1 MSVVIALKDEKNKR
15 FALGADGQVTR
26 GQLKMT
32 LPSSCGKIWQVTDGI
47 IMGGVGSLRD
57 IQIVRASAL
66 ILPTEFITEVEINE
80 IWIINCLVP
89 RIFTAL
95 REQKRLY
102 RDKDSEIEYMESV
115 FIFAVDDNAFI
126 IDNFGGVIPVDDY
139 CAIGSGEEVAIGVLE
154 ATRNNKEMSIQD
166 RILAAI
172 NACAD
177 KTIYVNDA
185 ADILYTAED
194 IETIADE
201 KLLTLLLDKWK
212 FLLDDDKD
220 MIYDILEN
228 TTATKDK

>member
-1 MSVVIALKDEKNKR
+1 MSVVIALRDEKNKR

-32 LPSSCGKIWQVTDGI
+32 LPSSCGKIWQISDGI
-47 IMGGVGSLRD
+47 IMGGVGALRD
-57 IQIVRASAL
+57 IQIVRAAAL
-66 ILPTEFITEVEINE
+66 IWPSEFLNEIEIDE

-102 RDKDSEIEYMESV
+102 REKDSEIEYMESM
-115 FIFAVDDNAFI
+115 FIFAIDSSAFV
-126 IDNFGGVIPVDDY
+126 IDSSGGVIPIEDY

-154 ATRNNKEMSIQD
+154 ATRDNKEMSVQD

-177 KTIYVNDA
+177 KTVYVNDA

-212 FLLDDDKD
+212 LLSDDDKD
-220 MIYDILEN
+220 MIYDILKN